1 VYCATHPQTDAV
13 RDCARCGALHC
24 VDCVRWVGNERK
36 AIAACTRCDG
46 VLRPLNVQVVAP
58 APAEARASL
67 ERLLTPTGFV
77 TVGAIAAIG
86 GMSDIPVPLVDLL
99 IGLVAQLALAA
110 TWFNLVDHVGSGK
123 PGFPAP
129 VEAAG
134 WPFGT
139 LVVRGLLCVLVVC
152 TPFGI
157 WLGFDR
163 GAEGVGELLA
173 KHPFAAAGL
182 GLFTLAWLTAAVLA
196 MLVTT
201 SGLAAFWPPALVRVV
216 ALDARRYLRL
226 LALILGSTAA
236 IALVR
241 VVLGLAGRVPFLST
255 LVVSAVT
262 AMALFAQA
270 TLVGAFVHRN
280 RELYTTR

>member
-1 VYCATHPQTDAV
+1 
-13 RDCARCGALHC
+13 
-24 VDCVRWVGNERK
+24 VGNERK

-67 ERLLTPTGFV
+67 GRLLTPTGLASV
-77 TVGAIAAIG
+77 AAVGFIAA
-86 GMSDIPVPLVDLL
+86 MSDVPFPIVDL
-99 IGLVAQLALAA
+99 IISFVAQLALAG

-139 LVVRGLLCVLVVC
+139 LAMRGLLCVLVVC

-157 WLGFDR
+157 WLGIDR
-163 GAEGVGELLA
+163 GAEGVGELVA
-173 KHPFAAAGL
+173 KHPVVAVSV
-182 GLFTLAWLTAAVLA
+182 GLFTVAWLTAALLA
-196 MLVTT
+196 MLVTV

-216 ALDARRYLRL
+216 ARDPSRYLRL
-226 LALILGSTAA
+226 LGVMIGSSAVV
-236 IALVR
+236 ALVR
-241 VVLGLAGRVPFLST
+241 LVMGLIGRVPFVST
-255 LVVSAVT
+255 LLVT
-262 AMALFAQA
+262 AATALALFAQA
-270 TLVGAFVHRN
+270 TLVGTFVHRH
-280 RELYTTR
+280 RDLYTTR